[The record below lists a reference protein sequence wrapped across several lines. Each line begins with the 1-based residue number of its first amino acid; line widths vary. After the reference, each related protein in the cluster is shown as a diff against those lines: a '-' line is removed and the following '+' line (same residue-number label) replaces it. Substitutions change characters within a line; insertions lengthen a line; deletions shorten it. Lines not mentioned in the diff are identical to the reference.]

1 MPQKK
6 LAHVQKNCKT
16 LILIKIQRNGPL
28 SFAERTVGRYKYIET
43 VDAEILILGIRIML
57 VLECQGETVIITAEE
72 KFEINSVIREF
83 VNCYMQ
89 DAIRKKN
96 HV

>member
-1 MPQKK
+1 MLK
-6 LAHVQKNCKT
+6 KNCKT

-72 KFEINSVIREF
+72 KMKSILSLENLLTVTCKMQLGKRTMFE
-83 VNCYMQ
+83 MQ
-89 DAIRKKN
+89 S
-96 HV
+96 